1 MMRENSPPIDI
12 DQFPGL
18 VTNPGS
24 EEIGPE
30 VSEHLINVVAID
42 HGEGRVRAGLAEFN
56 TVNWNTPGGGTLTIR
71 AQNPPANSVDAL
83 IFCIQNPSASQA
95 SEGIGLYA
103 YTTSARGGLP
113 FTGGAGELS

>member
-1 MMRENSPPIDI
+1 MRENEQPIEI
-12 DQFPGL
+12 EQFPGL

-30 VSEHLINVVAID
+30 VSEHLLNVVAID
-42 HGEGRVRAGLAEFN
+42 HGEGRVRAGLAELN
-56 TVNWNTPGGGTLTIR
+56 TANWNVPTGGTLTIR

-83 IFCIQNPSASQA
+83 IFCVQNASASNA
-95 SEGIGLYA
+95 NEGVGLFA